1 MMIYIYIKNILDRFT
16 SLISLIIFPLLIIIY
31 FSILVFEGRPV
42 FFLQSRPGL
51 KAKSFTIIKFRTM
64 KNMED
69 FTNKNLTHDKH
80 RLTTLGK
87 FLRKTSLDELPEL
100 INILK
105 GEMSFIG
112 PRPLLKEYL
121 PLYSKK
127 QLLRHNV
134 LPGLSGW
141 AQVNGRNS
149 ISWEDKFNKD
159 IWYIYNMSF
168 LLDLKII
175 FLTIWKVIKRD
186 SINSINSCTS
196 KNLKVIINYK

>member
-1 MMIYIYIKNILDRFT
+1 MMIYPLIKNILDRFI
-16 SLISLIIFPLLIIIY
+16 SLISLITLSPLLLLI
-31 FSILVFEGRPV
+31 SSLILIFEGHPI
-42 FFLQSRPGL
+42 FFLQTRPGF
-51 KAKSFTIIKFRTM
+51 KSKLFTIIKFRTM
-64 KNMED
+64 KIIKYSNS
-69 FTNKNLTHDKH
+69 NKFISDEH
-80 RLTTLGK
+80 RLTSLGK

-112 PRPLLKEYL
+112 PRPLLTEYL

-141 AQVNGRNS
+141 AQVNGRNA
-149 ISWEDKFNKD
+149 ISWEEKFNKD
-159 IWYIYNMSF
+159 IWYVYNMNF
-168 LLDLKII
+168 ILDLKII

-186 SINSINSCTS
+186 SINAVNSSTA
-196 KNLKVIINYK
+196 KKFKGNK

>member
-1 MMIYIYIKNILDRFT
+1 M
-16 SLISLIIFPLLIIIY
+16 
-31 FSILVFEGRPV
+31 
-42 FFLQSRPGL
+42 
-51 KAKSFTIIKFRTM
+51 KSFKES
-64 KNMED
+64 NSE
-69 FTNKNLTHDKH
+69 NLLSDEY
-80 RLTTLGK
+80 RLTSLGK

-100 INILK
+100 INIFK

-141 AQVNGRNS
+141 AQVNGRNT

-159 IWYIYNMSF
+159 IWYISNRF
-168 LLDLKII
+168 LNLI
-175 FLTIWKVIKRD
+175 F
-186 SINSINSCTS
+186 
-196 KNLKVIINYK
+196 

>member
-1 MMIYIYIKNILDRFT
+1 MMLYPYIKNILDRLI
-16 SLISLIIFPLLIIIY
+16 SLISLIILSPLLLLIS
-31 FSILVFEGRPV
+31 FLILVIEGRPI
-42 FFLQSRPGL
+42 FFLQKRPGF
-51 KAKSFTIIKFRTM
+51 KSKLFTIIKFRTM
-64 KNMED
+64 KIFKESNSE
-69 FTNKNLTHDKH
+69 NLLSDEY
-80 RLTTLGK
+80 RLTSLGK

-100 INILK
+100 INIFK

-141 AQVNGRNS
+141 AQVNGRNT

-159 IWYIYNMSF
+159 IWYIYNISF
-168 LLDLKII
+168 FLDLKII
-175 FLTIWKVIKRD
+175 FLTIWKVLKRD
-186 SINSINSCTS
+186 SINSINCSTS
-196 KNLKVIINYK
+196 KKFTGNK

>member
-1 MMIYIYIKNILDRFT
+1 MKLIKYSNSNKF
-16 SLISLIIFPLLIIIY
+16 ISD
-31 FSILVFEGRPV
+31 E
-42 FFLQSRPGL
+42 
-51 KAKSFTIIKFRTM
+51 
-64 KNMED
+64 
-69 FTNKNLTHDKH
+69 H
-80 RLTTLGK
+80 RLTSLGK

-112 PRPLLKEYL
+112 PRPLLTEYL

-141 AQVNGRNS
+141 AQVNGRNA
-149 ISWEDKFNKD
+149 ISWEEKFNKD
-159 IWYIYNMSF
+159 IWYVYNMNF
-168 LLDLKII
+168 ILDLKII

-186 SINSINSCTS
+186 SINAVNGSTAKKFKGN
-196 KNLKVIINYK
+196 K